1 MFTEHYDQLKH
12 EALVAYPEEAVW
24 LVVRGECRRVANV
37 SPEPT
42 KTFQVAKSTMIEAM
56 IEGLDAVI
64 HSHPDY
70 PACPSEADMRGQIET
85 AVPWGVIATDG
96 QQCTPVTWF
105 GDGVDRQPLI
115 GRGFCHGVTDCYG
128 LIRDYYQIEHG
139 IVLPEYPR
147 SWEWWLNGQNLYL
160 DGVEAAGFVRIRP
173 QDAREGDMW
182 FAQLRSPVPNH
193 GGIMAANGLALH
205 HPSASLPVDPSR
217 LSKRDPIGRWL
228 PHITHWYR
236 HKEMPQ

>member
-1 MFTEHYDQLKH
+1 MFAEHYDAIKAG
-12 EALVAYPEEAVW
+12 ALTAYPEEAVW
-24 LVVRGECRRVANV
+24 LVVNGELRSVPNV

-42 KTFQVAKSTMIEAM
+42 KTFQVAKRDMMQAM
-56 IEGLDAVI
+56 VEGLDAVI

-70 PACPSEADMRGQIET
+70 PACPSEADMRGQIESG
-85 AVPWGVIATDG
+85 VPWGIIATDG
-96 QQCTPVTWF
+96 QQCTAVTWF
-105 GDGVDRQPLI
+105 GDTIERQPLV

-128 LIRDYYQIEHG
+128 LIRDYYRMEHG
-139 IVLPEYPR
+139 IALPEHPR
-147 SWEWWLNGQNLYL
+147 SWEWWLNGGNLYL
-160 DGVEAAGFVRIRP
+160 DGVEAAGFERIRQ

-193 GGIMAANGLALH
+193 GGIMASNGLALH